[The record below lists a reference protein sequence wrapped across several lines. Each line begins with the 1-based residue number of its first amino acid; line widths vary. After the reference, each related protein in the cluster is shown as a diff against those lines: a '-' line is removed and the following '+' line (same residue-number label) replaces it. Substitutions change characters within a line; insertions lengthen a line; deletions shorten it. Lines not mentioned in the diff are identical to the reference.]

1 MAKKCYKTSHMPQKS
16 LSGFVDTACNY
27 DPTEDLI
34 PFVADGVLVGWVK
47 PGFAE
52 KLKDWPD
59 VFIVRPRGVSLSGD
73 YANCEQRSAALG
85 EVTETLAVEGVL
97 SGWRD
102 ELVTVAETF
111 HSEPIFHIERAAS
124 RNFGLLSYAAH
135 LNGLTVRDGVPLV
148 WIARRSHTKSID
160 PDRLDNLVGGCIS
173 RGSTPLQTLHKE
185 CWEEAGIGADM
196 AATARAAGAVGL
208 CYQVEEGVHREL
220 IFVHD
225 LFLPPDFE
233 PRNQDGEV
241 SGFLS
246 LAVGDVIARVEA
258 MSSHGEFT
266 IDSAIVMVDYL
277 IRRGFLTSER
287 KDYIELLRSIKP

>member
-1 MAKKCYKTSHMPQKS
+1 MAQKCYKTSHMPLKS
-16 LSGFVDTACNY
+16 LIEFVHTACNY

-34 PFVADGVLVGWVK
+34 PFVADGVLVGWMK

-85 EVTETLAVEGVL
+85 EVTETLAVEGIV

-102 ELVTVAETF
+102 ELITVSETF

-124 RNFGLLSYAAH
+124 RHFGVMSYAAH

-148 WIARRSHTKSID
+148 WIARRSHTKAID

-173 RGSTPLQTLHKE
+173 RGSTPRQTLHKE
-185 CWEEAGIGADM
+185 CWEEAGIGADR
-196 AATARAAGAVGL
+196 AATARAAGAVAL

-220 IFVHD
+220 VFVHD

-241 SGFLS
+241 SAFLL

-277 IRRGFLTSER
+277 IRRGFLSLER